1 MMRSHTILC
10 VDDEA
15 LGLQIRKAI
24 LEMAGYQ
31 VLTAL
36 DGNTAL
42 DLFER
47 HLIDI
52 VVLDYLMP
60 EMDGGQVAA
69 AMRRIKPEVPILMHS
84 ACVDLPQETMD
95 VVDSSLAKGE
105 GPELLLSRLQGLLEA
120 SQFPMG
126 AIGES

>member
-1 MMRSHTILC
+1 MRSHTVLC

-24 LEMAGYQ
+24 LELAGYQ

-42 DLFER
+42 GLFQG
-47 HLIDI
+47 HPVDAVL
-52 VVLDYLMP
+52 LDYLMP
-60 EMDGGQVAA
+60 GMNGGEVAV
-69 AMRRIKPEVPILMHS
+69 AMRRVKPQVPILLHS
-84 ACVDLPQETMD
+84 ACVDLPKETLD
-95 VVDSSLAKGE
+95 IVDSTLSKGE
-105 GPELLLSRLQGLLEA
+105 GPETLLSRLQGLIEA

-126 AIGES
+126 SPR